1 MVPPLLADPPP
12 PVGASPSVVIAAPP
26 PRVFEVTAAPTIAVI
41 DAPLP
46 PSPAV
51 GEPHQIVHASA
62 ADDRAMEE
70 PTPLSVMLPP
80 TTVHAPQHPVH
91 VSVQQQLRPAA
102 SNPPTAGAAIGPHS
116 NQLPL
121 LHRRTLSFVPPTIQ
135 NGEIIVRPSL
145 NSIRNGSQRWANTAV
160 GYFLGRRPYFHHVKE
175 YVQSVWP
182 MVREVTATSSGFYFF
197 QFKTNVA
204 MEEVIE
210 GGPWLFQGQP
220 IILQKWT
227 PGLVLRKLQH
237 TQVPV
242 WIKLRHL
249 PVELW
254 TDEGLSTVASG
265 VGKPLY
271 PDAITRACTRLDFA
285 RVCVML
291 DINSKLPRHLVIMVP
306 HDDGSESPCKVDIEY
321 EWLPPKCTTCM
332 SLGHSTAGCP
342 TVKPRQP
349 RCMYMSQGHHRD
361 TTEWSARSSTHNPLG
376 RCLSLGNRAR
386 MG

>member
-12 PVGASPSVVIAAPP
+12 PVGASPSVAVIAAPP

-102 SNPPTAGAAIGPHS
+102 SNPPTAGADWPPHS

-265 VGKPLY
+265 VGKTSLSGCNH
-271 PDAITRACTRLDFA
+271 TRMHETGFRSC
-285 RVCVML
+285 M
-291 DINSKLPRHLVIMVP
+291 RHV
-306 HDDGSESPCKVDIEY
+306 GY
-321 EWLPPKCTTCM
+321 
-332 SLGHSTAGCP
+332 
-342 TVKPRQP
+342 
-349 RCMYMSQGHHRD
+349 
-361 TTEWSARSSTHNPLG
+361 
-376 RCLSLGNRAR
+376 
-386 MG
+386 

>member
-1 MVPPLLADPPP
+1 M
-12 PVGASPSVVIAAPP
+12 
-26 PRVFEVTAAPTIAVI
+26 
-41 DAPLP
+41 
-46 PSPAV
+46 
-51 GEPHQIVHASA
+51 Q
-62 ADDRAMEE
+62 
-70 PTPLSVMLPP
+70 
-80 TTVHAPQHPVH
+80 
-91 VSVQQQLRPAA
+91 QQQLRPAA
-102 SNPPTAGAAIGPHS
+102 SNPPTAGAAIGPPQQPAAVTAPPVTPIFVG
-116 NQLPL
+116 NVPL
-121 LHRRTLSFVPPTIQ
+121 APTPHIVDTIAATFHNSTRRTLSFVPPTIQ

-145 NSIRNGSQRWANTAV
+145 NSIRN
-160 GYFLGRRPYFHHVKE
+160 
-175 YVQSVWP
+175 VWP

-349 RCMYMSQGHHRD
+349 PVHVYVPRAPPRHNRVER
-361 TTEWSARSSTHNPLG
+361 TEQHAQPSRPMPQP
-376 RCLSLGNRAR
+376 REPRA